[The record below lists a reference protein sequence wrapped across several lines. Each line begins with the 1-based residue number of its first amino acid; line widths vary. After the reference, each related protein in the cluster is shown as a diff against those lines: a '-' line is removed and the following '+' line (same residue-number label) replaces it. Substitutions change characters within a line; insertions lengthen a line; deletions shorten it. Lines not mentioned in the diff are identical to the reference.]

1 MTTDQMIAGVNFLFT
16 TERTEDT
23 ELIQKNKKRFSL
35 RALCSRWCK
44 KVISR

>member
-1 MTTDQMIAGVNFLFT
+1 MTTDQMIARADFFFT
-16 TERTEDT
+16 TEGTEHT

-35 RALCSRWCK
+35 CSLCSRWCK

>member
-23 ELIQKNKKRFSL
+23 ESIRKSKSQFSL